1 MSFHSKNKLI
11 FIDSLKVLSSLVDNL
26 VKNVDKDNFKD
37 LS

>member
-1 MSFHSKNKLI
+1 MSFKRKNKLI

>member
-11 FIDSLKVLSSLVDNL
+11 FIDSLNVLSSLVDNL

>member
-1 MSFHSKNKLI
+1 MRKKKKNKLI